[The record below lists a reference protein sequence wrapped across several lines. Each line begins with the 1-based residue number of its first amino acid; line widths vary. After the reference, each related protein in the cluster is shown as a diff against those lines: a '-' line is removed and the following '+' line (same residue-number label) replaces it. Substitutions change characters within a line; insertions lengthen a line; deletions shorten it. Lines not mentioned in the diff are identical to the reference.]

1 MAAGHDAHDVRASV
15 YPVAELLDDQIPGKQ
30 ELVDLYSSVGWV
42 RYAQAADDLLAA
54 VQRSTY
60 VVTARESDELVG
72 LARCM
77 SDDVSI
83 AYIQDI
89 LVKPE
94 FQRSGIGRAL
104 MEAVLARFA
113 SVRQVGLLTD
123 DEERQHAFYESMGFR
138 NITTF
143 DDPALHAF
151 VVFRP

>member
-1 MAAGHDAHDVRASV
+1 
-15 YPVAELLDDQIPGKQ
+15 
-30 ELVDLYSSVGWV
+30 
-42 RYAQAADDLLAA
+42 
-54 VQRSTY
+54 
-60 VVTARESDELVG
+60 
-72 LARCM
+72 M

-123 DEERQHAFYESMGFR
+123 DEARQHAFYESMGFR